1 MNERG
6 NFGKKTLPACGQHV
20 MSGEKAALVM
30 RTDAAPGQVRNIL
43 PDLTGEL
50 LIAIACVLG
59 GRGRGGG
66 AIKANYGKRKELM
79 EYIRQGES
87 MRSW

>member
-6 NFGKKTLPACGQHV
+6 NFWKKTLPACGQHV
-20 MSGEKAALVM
+20 MSGEKAAPVL

-59 GRGRGGG
+59 IRGRGG

-79 EYIRQGES
+79 E
-87 MRSW
+87 